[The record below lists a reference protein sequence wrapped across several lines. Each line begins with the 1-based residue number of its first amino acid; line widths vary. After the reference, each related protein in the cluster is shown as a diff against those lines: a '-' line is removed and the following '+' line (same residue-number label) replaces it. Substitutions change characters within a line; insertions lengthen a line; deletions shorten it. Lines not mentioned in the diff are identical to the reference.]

1 MGIYNKCLIEI
12 GWNKYKCIMIR
23 NTLSRLMHRSNHYYN
38 FSSMKL
44 KIDEQNYLVIDPAK
58 GARVVELRLEGRQ
71 IIKGELSG
79 LGNSS
84 YLMYPWVNRI

>member
-1 MGIYNKCLIEI
+1 
-12 GWNKYKCIMIR
+12 
-23 NTLSRLMHRSNHYYN
+23 
-38 FSSMKL
+38 MKL

-58 GARVVELRLEGRQ
+58 GARVVELKLEGRQ